1 MIFKSA
7 RKMLDVN
14 NSLTTESPLIKLTN
28 TGQLGMQRDKKWY
41 KSLLDTDETTERDG
55 REGALSRANM
65 SEYFETIVE
74 KEEPEGYDAERITF
88 KTVSTKNSGKRR
100 KSINRREDG
109 HEACCSK
116 KQCNIF

>member
-7 RKMLDVN
+7 RKMLDTN
-14 NSLTTESPLIKLTN
+14 NSLTAESPLIKLTN

-55 REGALSRANM
+55 REGAMSRANM

-100 KSINRREDG
+100 KSISRREDG

-116 KQCNIF
+116 

>member
-1 MIFKSA
+1 
-7 RKMLDVN
+7 
-14 NSLTTESPLIKLTN
+14 
-28 TGQLGMQRDKKWY
+28 MQRDKKWY
-41 KSLLDTDETTERDG
+41 KSLLDTDETTERET
-55 REGALSRANM
+55 RAGAMSRANM

-100 KSINRREDG
+100 KSISRREDG

-116 KQCNIF
+116 KNCNIF

>member
-1 MIFKSA
+1 MINE
-7 RKMLDVN
+7 N
-14 NSLTTESPLIKLTN
+14 NSMTTDNLLIKLSN
-28 TGQLGMQRDKKWY
+28 TTLLGMQRDKKYY
-41 KSLLDTDETTERDG
+41 KSLLDTDETTEREG

-88 KTVSTKNSGKRR
+88 KTVSTKNSSKRR
-100 KSINRREDG
+100 KSIARKEDG

-116 KQCNIF
+116 KNCNLF

>member
-1 MIFKSA
+1 
-7 RKMLDVN
+7 MLNEN
-14 NSLTTESPLIKLTN
+14 NSMTTDNPLIKLSN
-28 TGQLGMQRDKKWY
+28 TTQLGMQRDKKWY
-41 KSLLDTDETTERDG
+41 KSLLDTDETTEREG
-55 REGALSRANM
+55 REGAMSRANL

-100 KSINRREDG
+100 KSISRREDG

-116 KQCNIF
+116 KNCNLF